1 MEHHIA
7 IVKDYLKVKF
17 KFLRLSSNPVG
28 YIQSGARNQIYGL
41 NQLTEYTNWNNES
54 FLANFY
60 KKYHLKISKVEL
72 VDYDKPNNQIKISVE
87 QETECP
93 QSILTKIRL
102 YQTKET
108 KHISDAAFQSL
119 INAGAEKC
127 PSLRN
132 CKVWKKVLNSEFK
145 IESNS
150 MGSYVSPREKIE
162 YYVRIF
168 KDDLRI
174 RNSHI
179 NIRLAGDGTQIG
191 SNLSVLNFTFGFLDE
206 IKHKACTN
214 PNSVTGN
221 FSLGMFCIKTEDYD
235 DLKTALKEIV
245 DELKVLKTIKIDG
258 KMYTIELY
266 LGGDLKFLALILG
279 MF

>member
-1 MEHHIA
+1 M
-7 IVKDYLKVKF
+7 
-17 KFLRLSSNPVG
+17 
-28 YIQSGARNQIYGL
+28 
-41 NQLTEYTNWNNES
+41 
-54 FLANFY
+54 
-60 KKYHLKISKVEL
+60 
-72 VDYDKPNNQIKISVE
+72 
-87 QETECP
+87 
-93 QSILTKIRL
+93 
-102 YQTKET
+102 
-108 KHISDAAFQSL
+108 
-119 INAGAEKC
+119 
-127 PSLRN
+127 
-132 CKVWKKVLNSEFK
+132 
-145 IESNS
+145 
-150 MGSYVSPREKIE
+150 
-162 YYVRIF
+162 RIF